1 EETPSQREICDL
13 IHDALLWRQAPP
25 STLFFQLRS
34 PPSKFPTPS
43 CCAIEDSRI
52 SIVVF
57 SKCYG
62 NLTWWLKELEKI
74 MECRSSKGQK
84 VVPVFYGVDPSEA
97 GAAFAYR
104 EPLKEAA
111 CLPVFVTYISS
122 YMYSAVV
129 ECYES
134 LKDIIYNLLQHEED
148 KMIVSHICVKV
159 EWSIQEHTFVKE
171 FKMSGLPSLSEK
183 LEKFLTLLQAE
194 DDKLETLKPQI
205 VNVLQDIVEIILQVM
220 ENLRLNT
227 KKRGQRFVNI
237 DTDFTVNKSVKE
249 KVIRLHLL
257 LTVKESAI
265 NVPQNLDARRHI
277 TFFANSLFMNMPK
290 APKVRNVLSF
300 SSVSFI
306 YLNDLRWDSDFEKLW
321 KPPPNPSFLPCTKL
335 TPNYTTK
342 HIRLLFGQCETVPE
356 PGNNPTSGK

>member
-1 EETPSQREICDL
+1 
-13 IHDALLWRQAPP
+13 
-25 STLFFQLRS
+25 
-34 PPSKFPTPS
+34 
-43 CCAIEDSRI
+43 
-52 SIVVF
+52 
-57 SKCYG
+57 
-62 NLTWWLKELEKI
+62 
-74 MECRSSKGQK
+74 
-84 VVPVFYGVDPSEA
+84 
-97 GAAFAYR
+97 
-104 EPLKEAA
+104 
-111 CLPVFVTYISS
+111 
-122 YMYSAVV
+122 MYSAVV

-148 KMIVSHICVKV
+148 KMSSMYCDRIVSHICVKV

-205 VNVLQDIVEIILQVM
+205 VNVLQDIVEIILQGVMLDGHLVM

-300 SSVSFI
+300 
-306 YLNDLRWDSDFEKLW
+306 RKKLI
-321 KPPPNPSFLPCTKL
+321 CI
-335 TPNYTTK
+335 YTT
-342 HIRLLFGQCETVPE
+342 T
-356 PGNNPTSGK
+356 

>member
-1 EETPSQREICDL
+1 
-13 IHDALLWRQAPP
+13 
-25 STLFFQLRS
+25 
-34 PPSKFPTPS
+34 
-43 CCAIEDSRI
+43 
-52 SIVVF
+52 
-57 SKCYG
+57 
-62 NLTWWLKELEKI
+62 
-74 MECRSSKGQK
+74 
-84 VVPVFYGVDPSEA
+84 
-97 GAAFAYR
+97 
-104 EPLKEAA
+104 
-111 CLPVFVTYISS
+111 
-122 YMYSAVV
+122 MYSAVV

-148 KMIVSHICVKV
+148 KMSSMYCDRIVSHICVKV

-171 FKMSGLPSLSEK
+171 FKMSGLPSL
-183 LEKFLTLLQAE
+183 
-194 DDKLETLKPQI
+194 I
-205 VNVLQDIVEIILQVM
+205 M

-300 SSVSFI
+300 RSFAASK
-306 YLNDLRWDSDFEKLW
+306 LNDLRWDSDFEKLW

-356 PGNNPTSGK
+356 PGNNPTSGKNGSFLGLLSAVRQKQVLIPFTLTFHKQGKARVVDDTNPEEIEITTPAFNEANFERVERLIKGCA

>member
-1 EETPSQREICDL
+1 
-13 IHDALLWRQAPP
+13 
-25 STLFFQLRS
+25 
-34 PPSKFPTPS
+34 
-43 CCAIEDSRI
+43 
-52 SIVVF
+52 
-57 SKCYG
+57 
-62 NLTWWLKELEKI
+62 

-97 GAAFAYR
+97 GAAFAYW

-111 CLPVFVTYISS
+111 CLPDFVTYISSLNDS

-148 KMIVSHICVKV
+148 KMSPMYCDRIVSHICVKV

-183 LEKFLTLLQAE
+183 LEKFLTLLRAE

-205 VNVLQDIVEIILQVM
+205 VNVLVM

-227 KKRGQRFVNI
+227 KERGQRFVNI

-300 SSVSFI
+300 
-306 YLNDLRWDSDFEKLW
+306 RWDSDFEKLW
-321 KPPPNPSFLPCTKL
+321 KPPPNPGFLPCTKL
-335 TPNYTTK
+335 TPNYTTLIYK
-342 HIRLLFGQCETVPE
+342 LEFDYLEFDFGLLIQNLCETVPE
-356 PGNNPTSGK
+356 PGNNPTSGKNGSFLGLLSTVRVVDDMNPEEIEITTPAFNEANFERVERLIKE

>member
-1 EETPSQREICDL
+1 
-13 IHDALLWRQAPP
+13 
-25 STLFFQLRS
+25 
-34 PPSKFPTPS
+34 
-43 CCAIEDSRI
+43 
-52 SIVVF
+52 
-57 SKCYG
+57 
-62 NLTWWLKELEKI
+62 

-97 GAAFAYR
+97 GAAFAYW

-111 CLPVFVTYISS
+111 CLPDFVTYISRS
-122 YMYSAVV
+122 PMY
-129 ECYES
+129 C
-134 LKDIIYNLLQHEED
+134 DR
-148 KMIVSHICVKV
+148 IVSHICVKV

-183 LEKFLTLLQAE
+183 LEKFLTLLRAE

-205 VNVLQDIVEIILQVM
+205 VNVLVM

-227 KKRGQRFVNI
+227 KERGQRFVNI

-300 SSVSFI
+300 RSFAASK
-306 YLNDLRWDSDFEKLW
+306 LNDLRWDSDFEKLW
-321 KPPPNPSFLPCTKL
+321 KPPPNPGFLPCTKL

-356 PGNNPTSGK
+356 PGNNPTSGKNGSFLGLLSTVRVVDDMNPEEIEITTPAFNEANFERVERLIK